1 VAAQRV
7 LVTGATGFVGRR
19 LLARLARRPELEL
32 HALARGA
39 SRELE
44 ALAPAGGARVHAHAC
59 DLCERLSAIEL
70 VRRIEPQRVYHLAAL
85 AEPAACAADPL
96 AAWRAQVSASANLL
110 AALSGSGARMLL
122 ASSAQVYAAG
132 QAQPLRESD
141 RLAPASVYGR
151 TKLAA
156 ERVAQSYARAGAWVA
171 IARPFNHSGA
181 GQSTAY
187 VLPALTRSV
196 LRAAREGTPLLVG
209 NLHPRRDFL
218 HVEDVLAGYERILE
232 SGAPG
237 GIYNVATGRA
247 HAIGALLEL
256 VQKRLSTSLTPV
268 PDPERTRAGEADEL
282 RGDASR
288 LLALGWAPSVS
299 LEDLVD
305 ELASAALAEPG
316 RAPR

>member
-1 VAAQRV
+1 MGAVRV

-39 SRELE
+39 SREL
-44 ALAPAGGARVHAHAC
+44 AASVPAGRVHAHAC
-59 DLCERLSAIEL
+59 DLCERLPAIEL
-70 VRRIEPQRVYHLAAL
+70 VRSIAPARVYHLAAL

-96 AAWRAQVSASANLL
+96 RAWRAQLGATANLL
-110 AALSGSGARMLL
+110 AALAGSEARTLL
-122 ASSAQVYAAG
+122 ASSAQVYAAD
-132 QAQPLRESD
+132 QPQPLRECD
-141 RLAPASVYGR
+141 RLEPASVYGR
-151 TKLAA
+151 TKLGA
-156 ERVAQSYARAGAWVA
+156 ERVAQSFARGGAWVA

-181 GQSTAY
+181 GQSAAY
-187 VLPALTRSV
+187 VLPALVHGV
-196 LRAAREGTPLLVG
+196 LAAARTGEPLRVG

-218 HVEDVLAGYERILE
+218 HVEDVLAAYERILE
-232 SGAPG
+232 FGERG
-237 GIYNVATGRA
+237 GIYNVASGRA
-247 HAIGALLEL
+247 LAIGALLEL

-268 PDPERTRAGEADEL
+268 PDPERTRAGEAEEL

-288 LLALGWAPSVS
+288 LLALGWAPGFS